1 MARRRRH
8 PEPASTE
15 LNLTSM
21 IDVVFQLLIY
31 FIVGTSF
38 AMGEQSYRMDL
49 PERKGASTIDPL
61 ELDDEPVTV
70 DVLGEGRITVPGP
83 WTSPFD
89 VDQLTGFLQ
98 ARLAEGLLT
107 TETSIRIRPRA
118 DVPWGDAVEAFNAAV
133 AARDGGDQAFDT
145 VGFEEPAP

>member
-38 AMGEQSYRMDL
+38 AMGEQSYRRA
-49 PERKGASTIDPL
+49 PRRSIPSNSTTIP
-61 ELDDEPVTV
+61 
-70 DVLGEGRITVPGP
+70 
-83 WTSPFD
+83 
-89 VDQLTGFLQ
+89 
-98 ARLAEGLLT
+98 
-107 TETSIRIRPRA
+107 
-118 DVPWGDAVEAFNAAV
+118 
-133 AARDGGDQAFDT
+133 
-145 VGFEEPAP
+145 

>member
-49 PERKGASTIDPL
+49 PERQGASTIDPL

-70 DVLGEGRITVPGP
+70 DVLGGGRISIPGP
-83 WTSPFD
+83 WSSP
-89 VDQLTGFLQ
+89 VSVEHLTAFLQ
-98 ARLAEGLLT
+98 ARLADGLIT
-107 TETSIRIRPRA
+107 KETPIRIRPRA
-118 DVPWGDAVEAFNAAV
+118 IVPWEDAVQAFNAAL
-133 AARDGGDQAFDT
+133 AGGFET

>member
-1 MARRRRH
+1 MPEMARRRRH

-49 PERKGASTIDPL
+49 PERKGASTVDPL

-70 DVLGEGRITVPGP
+70 EVLGEGRISVPGP
-83 WTSPFD
+83 WSSPVA
-89 VDQLTGFLQ
+89 VDQLTPFLE
-98 ARLAEGLLT
+98 ARLSDGLLT
-107 TETSIRIRPRA
+107 LETPIRIRPKA
-118 DVPWGDAVEAFNAAV
+118 AVPWGDAVEAFNAAL
-133 AARDGGDQAFDT
+133 AADFET

>member
-49 PERKGASTIDPL
+49 PERKGASTIDPH

-70 DVLGEGRITVPGP
+70 EVLGGGRITVPGP
-83 WTSPFD
+83 WSSP
-89 VDQLTGFLQ
+89 VSVEHLTAFLN
-98 ARLAEGLLT
+98 ARLSDGLLT
-107 TETSIRIRPRA
+107 LETPIRIRPKA
-118 DVPWGDAVEAFNAAV
+118 AVPWGDAVQAFNAAL
-133 AARDGGDQAFDT
+133 AGGFET

>member
-61 ELDDEPVTV
+61 ELDEEPVTV
-70 DVLGEGRITVPGP
+70 EVLGGGRITIPGP
-83 WTSPFD
+83 WNSP
-89 VDQLTGFLQ
+89 VSVENLTPFLT
-98 ARLAEGLLT
+98 ARLSDGLIT
-107 TETSIRIRPRA
+107 SETPIRIRPRA
-118 DVPWGDAVEAFNAAV
+118 AVPWGDAVQAFNAAL
-133 AARDGGDQAFDT
+133 AGGFET